1 MNNKPDWLIEREV
14 TLDGQTIT
22 YSYDEEGDIME
33 IFFRRGGGVGVD
45 LTDNIVLRYDQET
58 EEALSLI
65 LISFSKLIQPTKFGP
80 PSFRLTALSELPPD
94 MQQSVLDI
102 LNSFPVNRFLRV
114 SGLFLSPGGEL
125 QPITYLEKP
134 GSLPLDKVHA

>member
-14 TLDGQTIT
+14 TLEDQTIT

-33 IFFRRGGGVGVD
+33 IFFRTGGGVGVD
-45 LTDNIVLRYDQET
+45 LTDNIVLRYDRESEQ
-58 EEALSLI
+58 ALSLI
-65 LISFSKLIQPTKFGP
+65 LTSFSRLIQPTKFGP
-80 PSFRLTALSELPPD
+80 PSFRLTALSELPSD
-94 MQQSVLDI
+94 MQQTVLAI
-102 LNSFPVNRFLRV
+102 LNSFPVNCFLKV

-134 GSLPLDKVHA
+134 GSLPLDKMHA